1 MNTRFNIILVT
12 IILALALVI
21 ITGSNKLNKQ
31 LVEKEITRQELSSK
45 NYIKEETSII
55 EKEATTEAMT
65 EVQTV
70 EYFNNAYQ
78 KVDEYINSDNF
89 DSVKDKLNDIFTST
103 VDFVFYNKEING
115 ITFNDLT
122 EETKIQVLKIL
133 EKIDNAIETRKPG
146 YKVIVKDKS
155 SDLYKNVSEKISAG
169 LSNTDSFLEEK
180 IGEERYK
187 NIKDATSDF
196 GNDVKEITI
205 EALDGAKELTKKGIS
220 SIKEWYENKRD
231 N

>member
-21 ITGSNKLNKQ
+21 VTGSNKLNKQ
-31 LVEKEITRQELSSK
+31 SVEKEITRQELSSK

-55 EKEATTEAMT
+55 EKEAVTEAMT

-133 EKIDNAIETRKPG
+133 EKIDNTIETRKPG
-146 YKVIVKDKS
+146 YKVIIKDKS
-155 SDLYKNVSEKISAG
+155 SDLYENVSEKISAG
-169 LSNTDSFLEEK
+169 LSNTDNFLEEK